1 MPTRLQKPPFF
12 ISDDAF
18 SGAVCYAI
26 SCDLVAA
33 VGSWPTFE
41 GAYREKGQANCPLAH
56 KHINE
61 FYFSGMF
68 L

>member
-1 MPTRLQKPPFF
+1 MHFLMQYVMQSR
-12 ISDDAF
+12 
-18 SGAVCYAI
+18 AI
-26 SCDLVAA
+26 SLQRA